1 MENLKFRAWNKE
13 FKNMIYT
20 DDDLLVCVSN
30 NGIELTDI
38 SETIGVSDGDIKDF
52 ELMQSTGL
60 KDKNGN
66 EIYEGD
72 IIEFEDEI
80 YRNESMVGII
90 NRAHVII
97 DNIQGIFL
105 KNFMR
110 KDSVAY
116 GDYASYYDFP
126 THEKS
131 SFFKQCRVIG
141 LSLIHI

>member
-1 MENLKFRAWNKE
+1 MNNLKFRAWDKE

-60 KDKNGN
+60 KDKNGV

-72 IIEFEDEI
+72 IVRYNRGVSHSVEKLPYSVKYVEGVFVFE
-80 YRNESMVGII
+80 YGF
-90 NRAHVII
+90 
-97 DNIQGIFL
+97 IQHNLF
-105 KNFMR
+105 KNV
-110 KDSVAY
+110 KY
-116 GDYASYYDFP
+116 I
-126 THEKS
+126 T
-131 SFFKQCRVIG
+131 VIG
-141 LSLIHI
+141 NIYENEELLECGSDEEI

>member
-60 KDKNGN
+60 KDKNGT

-72 IIEFEDEI
+72 IVKNIYDEFYVIKWFDAAFHLEEKYNGGFDCLELYSGDNHKVMGNI
-80 YRNESMVGII
+80 YENPELLEG
-90 NRAHVII
+90 
-97 DNIQGIFL
+97 
-105 KNFMR
+105 K
-110 KDSVAY
+110 
-116 GDYASYYDFP
+116 
-126 THEKS
+126 
-131 SFFKQCRVIG
+131 
-141 LSLIHI
+141 

>member
-1 MENLKFRAWNKE
+1 MIPKFRAWDKE

-60 KDKNGN
+60 KDKNGT

-72 IIEFEDEI
+72 IVR
-80 YRNESMVGII
+80 YNRGISWSVEKFPYVVKT
-90 NRAHVII
+90 AWKVLCLSTVLF
-97 DNIQGIFL
+97 NI
-105 KNFMR
+105 
-110 KDSVAY
+110 AY
-116 GDYASYYDFP
+116 F
-126 THEKS
+126 
-131 SFFKQCRVIG
+131 
-141 LSLIHI
+141 